1 MATRKIQTKIELDG
15 EAQYKQAV
23 SEINAGMKAL
33 RGEMAKVSAEFEGN
47 ADSVEALTKKNEI
60 LERQILTQRDKIAT
74 LRAAV
79 KESAEAYGEG
89 SKKTMGWQASL
100 NYAEAELTKLE
111 HQLEANTQAI
121 ERASEATEE
130 GTETVEEFAD
140 ESKGLGDVLGTVGD
154 KLGIHLPDSMTKTL
168 NGIAKLDPKLVLLAG
183 GFAAVAAGIAEVE
196 GKLQDMTLES
206 AAYADGILTMANN
219 TGLSTEALQ
228 EWSYAAELIDV
239 SLDTV
244 QGSMGK
250 MIRSMNSARD
260 GTGTAKDAFAE
271 LGVSITNA
279 DGSLRDAEP
288 VFYDVI
294 DALGQIEN
302 GTERDAISM
311 EIFGKSAQDLNSL
324 IVQGSGT
331 LKAYTDEA
339 HEMGYV
345 LSGES
350 LAALGAVDD
359 AQQRLLRT
367 QEAVTNQIS
376 AEYAPYM
383 EESLTMTP
391 DLIEDIG
398 EALVDSGAVD
408 AFGSILVSA
417 QSLLE
422 PLADLGKDILPVLS
436 TALKGVAGVL
446 AWIADAANVIYGLL
460 SLDFDRI
467 GTALGFNPNQAS
479 NMQRFYYGS
488 DYKLSGTSSGSNY
501 WNAETG
507 MYEGNY
513 FHATGTDYFPGGGT
527 WVGENGPE
535 YVHLPEG
542 SQILTAQESREIG
555 GDNFYFYIN
564 PGSIREFEEL
574 LQMAEDARRLRRM
587 KGE

>member
-1 MATRKIQTKIELDG
+1 MATRKIQTKLELDG

-33 RGEMAKVSAEFEGN
+33 RGEMAKVTAEFEGN
-47 ADSVEALTKKNEI
+47 ADSMEALSKKNDV
-60 LERQILTQRDKIAT
+60 LERQILTQREKIDT

-79 KESAEAYGEG
+79 AESAEAYGES
-89 SKKTMGWQASL
+89 SKKTMDWQTSL
-100 NYAEAELTKLE
+100 NYAEAELTKME
-111 HQLEANTQAI
+111 HQLEANKQAM
-121 ERASEATEE
+121 EKASEATEE
-130 GTETVEEFAD
+130 GAEKFEELAG
-140 ESKGLGDVLGTVGD
+140 ESKGLGDVLDTVGD
-154 KLGIHLPDSMTKTL
+154 KFGIHLPDSMTKTL

-183 GFAAVAAGIAEVE
+183 GFAAVAGAIATAEE
-196 GKLQDMTLES
+196 KLKDMTIES
-206 AAYADGILTMANN
+206 AAYADEILTLSNN
-219 TGLSTEALQ
+219 TGLSTETLQ

-244 QGSMGK
+244 QSSMAK
-250 MIRSMNSARD
+250 MIRNMSSARD
-260 GTGTAKDAFAE
+260 GSGSAKDAFDA

-279 DGSLRDAEP
+279 DGTLRDAET
-288 VFYDVI
+288 VFYNVI
-294 DALGQIEN
+294 DALGKIEN

-324 IVQGSGT
+324 IVQGSDT

-350 LAALGAVDD
+350 LDALGAVDD
-359 AQQRLLRT
+359 AQQRLLKT

-383 EESLTMTP
+383 EKSLTMTR

-398 EALVDSGAVD
+398 TALVDSGAVD
-408 AFGSILVSA
+408 AFGSILISA

-422 PLADLGKDILPVLS
+422 PLTDLGKTVLPILS
-436 TALKGVAGVL
+436 TALQGVAGVL
-446 AWIADAANVIYGLL
+446 AWIADAANVVYGLL
-460 SLDFDRI
+460 SLDFDRV

-479 NMQRFYYGS
+479 NMQRYYYGS
-488 DYKLSGTSSGSNY
+488 DYKQSGVSSGSNY

-535 YVHLPEG
+535 YVRLPEG
-542 SQILTAQESREIG
+542 SQILTAQESRNSERNEF
-555 GDNFYFYIN
+555 NFYI
-564 PGSIREFEEL
+564 GDLSIRELEDL
-574 LQMAEDARRLRRM
+574 LRIVEDARRMSRM
-587 KGE
+587 KG